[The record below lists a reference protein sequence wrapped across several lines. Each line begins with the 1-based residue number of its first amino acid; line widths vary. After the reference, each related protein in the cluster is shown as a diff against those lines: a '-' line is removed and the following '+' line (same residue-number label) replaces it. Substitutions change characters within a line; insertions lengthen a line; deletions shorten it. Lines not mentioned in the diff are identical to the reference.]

1 MALHRIVAPLTLLLL
16 LAGCASMPLSSMVQL
31 AAMGRE
37 GLERVDPAQVRVRL
51 SVSQGFE
58 IDVGRARLRLSVTA
72 PNGASRDVDLSLELI
87 ERSRLERSNGL
98 LRRATL
104 QPTYLLR
111 LTPQSA
117 AELAALR
124 QSLATRERGTQRSFS
139 VSAPFSSRP
148 VRATSVTLWAD
159 LKLSADGAWIALLDA
174 AELRFNSRS

>member
-1 MALHRIVAPLTLLLL
+1 MTFRRILAPLTLLLL

-31 AAMGRE
+31 AALGRQ
-37 GLERVDPAQVRVRL
+37 GLERVEPAQLRVRL

-58 IDVGRARLRLSVTA
+58 IDVNRARLRLTLTA
-72 PNGASRDVDLSLELI
+72 ANGASRDIDLSLELI
-87 ERSRLERSNGL
+87 ERSRFGRSAGL
-98 LRRATL
+98 LRRAVP

-124 QSLATRERGTQRSFS
+124 QSLATREPGTQRSFS

-148 VRATSVTLWAD
+148 AQATSVTFWAD
-159 LKLSADGAWIALLDA
+159 LKLSTDGAWIALLDA
-174 AELRFNSRS
+174 AELKFNSRS

>member
-1 MALHRIVAPLTLLLL
+1 MALHRNVAPLTLLLL

-58 IDVGRARLRLSVTA
+58 IDVSRARLRLSVTA
-72 PNGASRDVDLSLELI
+72 PSGASRDVDLSLELI

-98 LRRATL
+98 LRRATP
-104 QPTYLLR
+104 QTTYLLR

-139 VSAPFSSRP
+139 APFSSRP
-148 VRATSVTLWAD
+148 AQATSVTLWAD